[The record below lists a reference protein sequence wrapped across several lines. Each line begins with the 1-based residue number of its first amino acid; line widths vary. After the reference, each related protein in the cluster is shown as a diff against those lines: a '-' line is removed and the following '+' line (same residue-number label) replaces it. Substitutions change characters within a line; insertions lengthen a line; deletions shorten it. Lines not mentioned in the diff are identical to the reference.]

1 MDATRLNKVSK
12 LVQQDLAEIF
22 RAIAKNEFKSTIV
35 SVTHVRITAD
45 LSIAWVNF
53 SVFPS
58 NQAEVV
64 LQYSNGKKAYIKDL
78 LVKKMK
84 GSLRRMPELEFR
96 IDDSMERE
104 SEIDKILKSGGESPI
119 S

>member
-22 RAIAKNEFKSTIV
+22 RAIAKNEFKNTLV

-53 SVFPS
+53 SVFPTE
-58 NQAEVV
+58 QANTV
-64 LQYSNGKKAYIKDL
+64 LEYSNKNKAHIKDL
-78 LVKKMK
+78 LVRKMK

-104 SEIDKILKSGGESPI
+104 SEIDRLLKGGGESPI